1 LQFLQL
7 KQVACQSLAIFARM
21 DTQSLMSFSKGSGC
35 GCKIHPAVLSEMLT
49 ECRLS
54 AEGFEYLVV
63 GNDASDDC
71 SVYDLGSEYLLQT
84 VDFFTPLVNDPY
96 VFGQA
101 AAANALSD
109 IYAMGGQPIMANAL
123 FSWPLD
129 ALPLEMGKQV
139 LKGGQDICAQQGVA
153 LAGGHSID
161 GKEPLYGLSVT
172 GRCPK
177 SNLKTNA
184 GARAGDILLLSKPLG
199 VGMLSAAHKRG
210 QASAEQNQAL
220 FTALTR
226 VNDLGLRLGGELGVH
241 ALTDV
246 TGFGLLGH
254 LMEMLEAAGLSAE
267 IKASALPR
275 MPEAE
280 SLAASFVLPDNA
292 MRNWNAYQHKVN
304 MQNQEAFAWMVDP
317 QTNGGLLTAA
327 DPETAKR
334 LEQEW
339 GMVVIGELGEGQ
351 GAQVCAVL

>member
-1 LQFLQL
+1 
-7 KQVACQSLAIFARM
+7 M
-21 DTQSLMSFSKGSGC
+21 DTQPLMSFSKGSGC
-35 GCKIHPAVLSEMLT
+35 GCKIHPAVLSEMLGD
-49 ECRLS
+49 CRLS
-54 AEGFEYLVV
+54 AGGFEHLVV

-172 GRCPK
+172 GRCSK
-177 SNLKTNA
+177 TNLKTNA

-199 VGMLSAAHKRG
+199 IGMLSAAHKRG
-210 QASAEQNQAL
+210 QSTPDQDKAL
-220 FTALTR
+220 FAALTR
-226 VNDLGLRLGGELGVH
+226 VNDLGLRLGGETGVH

-275 MPEAE
+275 IAEAE
-280 SLAASFVLPDNA
+280 ALAASFVLPDNA
-292 MRNWNAYQHKVN
+292 MRNWNAYQHKVD

-334 LEQEW
+334 LEQDW
-339 GMVVIGELGEGQ
+339 GMVIIGELGDGD
-351 GAQVCAVL
+351 GPYSCVVK